1 MENISTTCEILLQ
14 VSQNHSPN
22 RVCPLSKVSHCS
34 SVTRIHNLRRLFI
47 AKEKFHRVLMRRV
60 FFNRRQ
66 IFPPIRGTSHSRSD
80 CISVNTFLIQIYS
93 YLPILMLYRLDNH
106 FFWHKA
112 NTCTCMQIPNTYSRR
127 GDAILLASF
136 VLSRCHPKLIF
147 IFSRRS
153 FKNINFLGS
162 A

>member
-22 RVCPLSKVSHCS
+22 RVCPLGKVSRCS
-34 SVTRIHNLRRLFI
+34 SVTRIQNLRRLFI
-47 AKEKFHRVLMRRV
+47 AKEKFHRVLMRRD

-66 IFPPIRGTSHSRSD
+66 IFPPIRGTSHLRSD

-106 FFWHKA
+106 FFRHKA
-112 NTCTCMQIPNTYSRR
+112 NTCTCMQIPNTCSGR

-147 IFSRRS
+147 HFQPKIF
-153 FKNINFLGS
+153 
-162 A
+162 

>member
-22 RVCPLSKVSHCS
+22 RVCPLSFKVSRCS
-34 SVTRIHNLRRLFI
+34 SVTRIQNLRRLFI
-47 AKEKFHRVLMRRV
+47 AKEKFHRVLMRRD

-66 IFPPIRGTSHSRSD
+66 IFPPIRGTSHLRSD

-106 FFWHKA
+106 FFQAQGKYLYLYA
-112 NTCTCMQIPNTYSRR
+112 NTKYLFWEGR
-127 GDAILLASF
+127 GNF
-136 VLSRCHPKLIF
+136 VGIIRVV
-147 IFSRRS
+147 
-153 FKNINFLGS
+153 
-162 A
+162 